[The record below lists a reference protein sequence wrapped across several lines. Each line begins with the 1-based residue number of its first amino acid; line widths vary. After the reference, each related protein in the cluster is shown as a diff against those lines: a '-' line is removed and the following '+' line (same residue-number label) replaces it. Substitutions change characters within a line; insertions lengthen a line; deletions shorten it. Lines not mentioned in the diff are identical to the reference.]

1 MLGRDREDLPLVVA
15 RRALVVA
22 GLAVAG
28 AASAAEPV
36 RVLSAGAVEPALK
49 AALER
54 WRSEG
59 GGEAAVAFA
68 TAPRIAERIAAGER
82 PDLVLAPQGLIERL
96 QRAGDLAG
104 MPVIVGSVGV
114 GIAVRAGAPVPAIRD
129 EASLRENL
137 LAAEAVVFNRAS
149 TGLYME
155 RLLERMGLAPAIE
168 AKAVR
173 FPDGD
178 GVLRRIASG
187 NGREIAFAAA
197 TEIALFR
204 QRGVRFAGPLPD
216 GLQNRT
222 TYAAALLGGGGE
234 RNAEAPRIL
243 AFLDSA
249 AARAAMAEAGVEQA
263 GRLNP

>member
-1 MLGRDREDLPLVVA
+1 VIA
-15 RRALVVA
+15 RRALLIVS
-22 GLAVAG
+22 LASIG
-28 AASAAEPV
+28 AAAAAAEPL
-36 RVLSAGAVEPALK
+36 RVLSAGAVEPALA
-49 AALER
+49 AALEH

-59 GGEAAVAFA
+59 GGGGVAVSFA
-68 TAPRIAERIAAGER
+68 TAPRIAERLAAGER

-96 QRAGDLAG
+96 ERAGHLAAQ
-104 MPVIVGSVGV
+104 PVTVGSVGV
-114 GIAVRAGAPVPAIRD
+114 GIAVRAGAPLPAIRD
-129 EASLRENL
+129 EASLREHL
-137 LAAEAVVFNRAS
+137 LAADAVVFNRAS

-155 RLLERMGLAPAIE
+155 RLLDRLGLTAALE

-204 QRGVRFAGPLPD
+204 ERGVRFAGPLPD

-222 TYAAALLGGGGE
+222 TYVAGLLGGEG
-234 RNAEAPRIL
+234 RNADARRFL
-243 AFLDSA
+243 AFLGSA
-249 AARAAMAEAGVEQA
+249 AARAAMAGTGVE
-263 GRLNP
+263 